1 MGSFACMY
9 IGAML
14 LQFQNRPEEC
24 AGSFGTGVT
33 DTSGLGCDQNQYGSS
48 AGINVL
54 NPELHYGIYSKKQ
67 NQNLCLLF
75 LLMTTQE
82 ISKRI
87 LRKQG
92 FVMIREVVMDEGSED
107 IFSFIPMTTAIYIS
121 DIKQCPAKF
130 CEHKNV

>member
-14 LQFQNRPEEC
+14 LQFQNRPEEG

-54 NPELHYGIYSKKQ
+54 NPEHLSSLFHTHS
-67 NQNLCLLF
+67 CLL
-75 LLMTTQE
+75 LQE
-82 ISKRI
+82 
-87 LRKQG
+87 
-92 FVMIREVVMDEGSED
+92 E
-107 IFSFIPMTTAIYIS
+107 T
-121 DIKQCPAKF
+121 
-130 CEHKNV
+130 N